1 MAYDDNIQALLS
13 AASIVRDETHE
24 GGNTAARVGQ
34 LLVDMITSFDS
45 AYKAL
50 SDSIPEGVDLS
61 ILKSYLSK
69 KEAETLFDTQSVF
82 NRLFVE
88 DTTNNAIKALKHL
101 YSVSDITAFGYV
113 KTELP
118 SEGVGSF
125 GELSE
130 VLALGAQS
138 GTKYWGW
145 NGTDYAW
152 LSAPAGG
159 AVDLSEYPKR
169 NEFAALTLKVNGLYE
184 QYLPLGTSIG
194 LDLDAVYAKKGEG
207 GNVNLDDY
215 YKKTEI
221 TTLLEGYVTN
231 DTLVTTVKDVKA
243 YTDGKIAKLNIDQY
257 AKASA
262 LDQVVADVNVA
273 FDAVY
278 NKFADYALL
287 AGDNTLTGTNT
298 FKGYLN
304 LKRGAGASGTLF
316 LQDDSEHTNYATQN
330 GVYFVV
336 SDGGFAIHAHK
347 DGSWKNEIAWI
358 DMSSLRTS
366 LKQGISV
373 PDITVRGGDAL
384 FNGKATFNANTYIN
398 AHTYI
403 NANSYITG
411 RLYLSN
417 GNSGVYFVCENNAT
431 YLYKHNNWSYDQNVT
446 FFKLSALVGE
456 LGTRSGLVE
465 IGEQD
470 SPGTLKIGNAYI
482 TYDSDNNALFVKG
495 KDGAPVN
502 LVATGDVAAYSGLG
516 SGFDTLT
523 DLTLTNSLTVG
534 MATLTSLTSRT
545 SSHALVLENNPLLLG
560 TPATA
565 DANEYRLHSL
575 VAYKPAL
582 FKGDVTFGGSALF
595 NGQSYINIK
604 LLNVTSVLRINKDND
619 GSSSICIGGTSDSH
633 RIDRIHSDGTN
644 VYITIN
650 GKQYKLANA

>member
-1 MAYDDNIQALLS
+1 MAYDENIQALLS

-34 LLVDMITSFDS
+34 LLMDMITSFDS

-69 KEAETLFDTQSVF
+69 EEAETLFDTQSVF

-231 DTLVTTVKDVKA
+231 DTLVTTVKDVKV
-243 YTDGKIAKLNIDQY
+243 YTDAQISALNIDQY
-257 AKASA
+257 ATNQA
-262 LDQVVADVNVA
+262 LTDAINGAKNYADEKFVTLNTEQEITAAKKFVSMYDFFGTQSDGIYFYNHDPNGVLIGHYGNNYYGDESYLQFRNGDWKGYVQFMNGIVGNVNVKNGGIEI
-273 FDAVY
+273 FDTKPY
-278 NKFADYALL
+278 IDFHYGNSTED
-287 AGDNTLTGTNT
+287 LTSRIWET
-298 FKGYLN
+298 
-304 LKRGAGASGTLF
+304 ASGVLELF
-316 LQDDSEHTNYATQN
+316 
-330 GVYFVV
+330 
-336 SDGGFAIHAHK
+336 
-347 DGSWKNEIAWI
+347 
-358 DMSSLRTS
+358 SS
-366 LKQGISV
+366 
-373 PDITVRGGDAL
+373 
-384 FNGKATFNANTYIN
+384 
-398 AHTYI
+398 
-403 NANSYITG
+403 SY
-411 RLYLSN
+411 
-417 GNSGVYFVCENNAT
+417 
-431 YLYKHNNWSYDQNVT
+431 
-446 FFKLSALVGE
+446 
-456 LGTRSGLVE
+456 
-465 IGEQD
+465 
-470 SPGTLKIGNAYI
+470 SPGTLKIGNAYL

-495 KDGAPVN
+495 KDGASVN

-523 DLTLTNSLTVG
+523 DLTLTNKLTVKDIQASNKITAKSIDAQYLSVSNSMQQSIDMG
-534 MATLTSLTSRT
+534 ECDIDNCQNFTCQYMFAD
-545 SSHALVLENNPLLLG
+545 EINLG
-560 TPATA
+560 SDQITELSA
-565 DANEYRLHSL
+565 S
-575 VAYKPAL
+575 
-582 FKGDVTFGGSALF
+582 GS
-595 NGQSYINIK
+595 YM
-604 LLNVTSVLRINKDND
+604 
-619 GSSSICIGGTSDSH
+619 
-633 RIDRIHSDGTN
+633 
-644 VYITIN
+644 YITIN
-650 GKQYKLANA
+650 GTRYRISATKV

>member
-1 MAYDDNIQALLS
+1 MAELGSTGGNLDNILQYLLQR
-13 AASIVRDETHE
+13 IEK
-24 GGNTAARVGQ
+24 VG
-34 LLVDMITSFDS
+34 I
-45 AYKAL
+45 A
-50 SDSIPEGVDLS
+50 EGVTGGGGTPDLS
-61 ILKSYLSK
+61 NYY
-69 KEAETLFDTQSVF
+69 T
-82 NRLFVE
+82 
-88 DTTNNAIKALKHL
+88 
-101 YSVSDITAFGYV
+101 
-113 KTELP
+113 KTEVDKLIP
-118 SEGVGSF
+118 D
-125 GELSE
+125 L
-130 VLALGAQS
+130 
-138 GTKYWGW
+138 
-145 NGTDYAW
+145 TDYATQAW
-152 LSAPAGG
+152 VTAQDYVNETIFRTFKSGYDNLAA
-159 AVDLSEYPKR
+159 AVSTA
-169 NEFAALTLKVNGLYE
+169 N
-184 QYLPLGTSIG
+184 S
-194 LDLDAVYAKKGEG
+194 
-207 GNVNLDDY
+207 
-215 YKKTEI
+215 
-221 TTLLEGYVTN
+221 
-231 DTLVTTVKDVKA
+231 
-243 YTDGKIAKLNIDQY
+243 YTDAQISKLNIDQY

-431 YLYKHNNWSYDQNVT
+431 YLYKHNNWSYDRNVT

-465 IGEQD
+465 IGEQY

-482 TYDSDNNALFVKG
+482 TYDSKNNALMVS
-495 KDGAPVN
+495 DGSGGAVN
-502 LVATGDVAAYSGLG
+502 IVAMGDVAAFGGLG

-523 DLTLTNSLTVG
+523 DLTLTNKLTAKSASVSGAMSAGGINVAGSLEG
-534 MATLTSLTSRT
+534 YINL
-545 SSHALVLENNPLLLG
+545 
-560 TPATA
+560 A
-565 DANEYRLHSL
+565 DGNIEDCNQI
-575 VAYKPAL
+575 
-582 FKGDVTFGGSALF
+582 KGDEIYANDFFCLDSNKISHISASG
-595 NGQSYINIK
+595 NE
-604 LLNVTSVLRINKDND
+604 TSGYVVK
-619 GSSSICIGGTSDSH
+619 
-633 RIDRIHSDGTN
+633 
-644 VYITIN
+644 ITID
-650 GKQYKLANA
+650 GKTYAIDAVMLT

>member
-69 KEAETLFDTQSVF
+69 EEAKTLFDTQSVF

-243 YTDGKIAKLNIDQY
+243 YTDAQISKLNISQY
-257 AKASA
+257 ATKQA
-262 LDQVVADVNVA
+262 LT
-273 FDAVY
+273 DAI
-278 NKFADYALL
+278 NGA
-287 AGDNTLTGTNT
+287 NTT
-298 FKGYLN
+298 
-304 LKRGAGASGTLF
+304 A
-316 LQDDSEHTNYATQN
+316 QDYATQAYN
-330 GVYFVV
+330 NAVDY
-336 SDGGFAIHAHK
+336 A
-347 DGSWKNEIAWI
+347 
-358 DMSSLRTS
+358 
-366 LKQGISV
+366 
-373 PDITVRGGDAL
+373 
-384 FNGKATFNANTYIN
+384 NGKFVTKAVNWEVIDG
-398 AHTYI
+398 I
-403 NANSYITG
+403 KV
-411 RLYLSN
+411 LN
-417 GNSGVYFVCENNAT
+417 GKY
-431 YLYKHNNWSYDQNVT
+431 T
-446 FFKLSALVGE
+446 FFKTLYIEPETSYGAYIGWQNGPAAMNILTNGRIKFRQGIQDNIELYGAKDAQSNNILPFFGFHFNDTVTDFSSRIIESAQGVL
-456 LGTRSGLVE
+456 E
-465 IGEQD
+465 IQD
-470 SPGTLKIGNAYI
+470 STKLSGTLKIGNAYL

-495 KDGAPVN
+495 KDGASVN

-523 DLTLTNSLTVG
+523 DLTLTNKLTVKTIACSG
-534 MATLTSLTSRT
+534 NAVIDGELECTGEITTAYMSIDDVTIGSSITLDNDHIFMGLSNGAYIEFATNGRT
-545 SSHALVLENNPLLLG
+545 SQLSDVWINN
-560 TPATA
+560 
-565 DANEYRLHSL
+565 DKQ
-575 VAYKPAL
+575 V
-582 FKGDVTFGGSALF
+582 
-595 NGQSYINIK
+595 
-604 LLNVTSVLRINKDND
+604 
-619 GSSSICIGGTSDSH
+619 C
-633 RIDRIHSDGTN
+633 
-644 VYITIN
+644 ITIN
-650 GKQYKLANA
+650 GKEYKIATIQE